1 MYRFFGA
8 TASFFVGILIASV
21 PVGYAYGV
29 EQDASGVIEEI
40 IVTSRRREE
49 SVQDVPL
56 SVTAFGEEQISRL
69 MPTTFRDFDGMVP
82 NLNMTAS
89 AAGPNVAGI
98 SIRGIGYTGIEKTS

>member
-69 MPTTFRDFDGMVP
+69 MPTTFRD
-82 NLNMTAS
+82 
-89 AAGPNVAGI
+89 
-98 SIRGIGYTGIEKTS
+98 